1 MDFSLNEDQKA
12 IKDLANQIF
21 SDRSTDNFQLE
32 FSRNQEAYDNT
43 LWDTLGQQGLLGI
56 SIPNDFGG
64 AGLGLLE
71 TCLVLEEQGRCVSPV
86 PLFSSLVL
94 GAMPITKYG
103 TQNQKEKILPSLASG
118 DLKLTAAISEIAMS
132 SAIAKGIN
140 ARKTEFGWVLNGS
153 LDCIQDG
160 AVADYI
166 LAPATHEDGE
176 KSIFIIK
183 TDTTNTD
190 LQPQDISLL
199 GPWSASLSLEDMPVN
214 PADLLGEVGQGK
226 SIVDYIEKIANVGQ
240 CALQTGVCEEAM
252 RRTAAYTSE
261 REQFGVPIGSFQAL
275 AMRMADSYIDVEA
288 MRSTF
293 WLALWRL
300 NEGLPAD
307 AEIRA
312 AKWWACEGAH
322 RVVHTAQHLHAGIG
336 ADIEYPIHR
345 FYLWA
350 KYLSYSLGNSSYQ
363 LEKLGELLASDDYVG
378 YSAISVD
385 DISEKK
391 PIQKLLVGS

>member
-1 MDFSLNEDQKA
+1 
-12 IKDLANQIF
+12 
-21 SDRSTDNFQLE
+21 
-32 FSRNQEAYDNT
+32 
-43 LWDTLGQQGLLGI
+43 
-56 SIPNDFGG
+56 
-64 AGLGLLE
+64 
-71 TCLVLEEQGRCVSPV
+71 
-86 PLFSSLVL
+86 
-94 GAMPITKYG
+94 
-103 TQNQKEKILPSLASG
+103 
-118 DLKLTAAISEIAMS
+118 
-132 SAIAKGIN
+132 
-140 ARKTEFGWVLNGS
+140 
-153 LDCIQDG
+153 
-160 AVADYI
+160 
-166 LAPATHEDGE
+166 
-176 KSIFIIK
+176 
-183 TDTTNTD
+183 
-190 LQPQDISLL
+190 
-199 GPWSASLSLEDMPVN
+199 
-214 PADLLGEVGQGK
+214 
-226 SIVDYIEKIANVGQ
+226 
-240 CALQTGVCEEAM
+240 M

-336 ADIEYPIHR
+336 ADVEYPIHR